1 LFQFL
6 EEPTV
11 KSRWALAAANA
22 VLFSTHYISIFYII
36 ASFVVVALNVNGK
49 WRAKLAKISN
59 LAFYLYFLPMLP
71 NLPHCLYNRLKMQK
85 YYWVPPA
92 NFEEIKNTIMLLFED
107 ETLLAV
113 LYAFLILIAI
123 WTALRGKDKVWSRKI
138 FYLTILS
145 ILPLAGVIAASLI
158 TPTVSLLEYRII
170 MAFAPPIVVLAAV
183 GLTSIPGKGYTAA
196 ILLLSAVLSGWWLYH
211 SSYYTVPTKC
221 DYRAVAHEV
230 VELQK
235 KYNDIILISLDSGHG
250 FTVGTYYWK
259 MFGVQTDRSGM
270 PANIMRAPDDV
281 PADEF
286 FRYIRARAGESHSH
300 KIALFAQRAS
310 HFKDLV
316 ELCDQHFRQE
326 DKRVFANHTDDTTF
340 LAIYAL
346 D

>member
-1 LFQFL
+1 
-6 EEPTV
+6 
-11 KSRWALAAANA
+11 
-22 VLFSTHYISIFYII
+22 
-36 ASFVVVALNVNGK
+36 
-49 WRAKLAKISN
+49 
-59 LAFYLYFLPMLP
+59 
-71 NLPHCLYNRLKMQK
+71 
-85 YYWVPPA
+85 
-92 NFEEIKNTIMLLFED
+92 
-107 ETLLAV
+107 
-113 LYAFLILIAI
+113 
-123 WTALRGKDKVWSRKI
+123 
-138 FYLTILS
+138 
-145 ILPLAGVIAASLI
+145 
-158 TPTVSLLEYRII
+158 

-183 GLTSIPGKGYTAA
+183 GLTSIPSKGYTAA
-196 ILLLSAVLSGWWLYH
+196 ILLLSAAISGWWLYH

-235 KYNDIILISLDSGHG
+235 KYNDIILISLDSDHG

-259 MFGVQTDRSGM
+259 MFGVQTDRSGR

-281 PADEF
+281 PAEEF
-286 FRYIRARAGESHSH
+286 FRYIQARAGSSHSH

-316 ELCDQHFRQE
+316 ELCDQHFRRE